1 MKMSLADDV
10 EVLEG
15 NYEEL
20 KLECRSLE
28 ESLNEVE
35 GELEQ
40 VVNERDRLQEF
51 REWVLLA
58 YPVVVKDYESVK
70 VIEEIANEHS

>member
-1 MKMSLADDV
+1 MSLADDV

-35 GELEQ
+35 GELEDVTNQ
-40 VVNERDRLQEF
+40 LARANEF
-51 REWVLLA
+51 KEWVQLV
-58 YPVVVKDYESVK
+58 YPEIIRDYESVK
-70 VIEEIANEHS
+70 IIEEVANGL

>member
-1 MKMSLADDV
+1 MSLADDV

-51 REWVLLA
+51 YDWAKEV
-58 YPVVVKDYESVK
+58 YPEIVKDYDSVK
-70 VIEEIANEHS
+70 IIEEVANGL

>member
-1 MKMSLADDV
+1 MSLADDV

>member
-1 MKMSLADDV
+1 MSLADDV
-10 EVLEG
+10 SDLED

-20 KLECRSLE
+20 KQECRSLE